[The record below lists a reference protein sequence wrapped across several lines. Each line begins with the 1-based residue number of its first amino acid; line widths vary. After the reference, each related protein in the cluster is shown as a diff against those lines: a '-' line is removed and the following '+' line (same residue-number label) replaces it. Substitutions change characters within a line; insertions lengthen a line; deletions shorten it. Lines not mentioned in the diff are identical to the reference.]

1 MYQEKGNIVAE
12 YNINGVRVLVSDA
25 AYAGKSAE
33 ELDAIRKEARR
44 IAWDIAVRYEAR
56 RQAAEQ
62 KKEGQREEFEQES
75 IK

>member
-44 IAWDIAVRYEAR
+44 IAWDIAVRYEER
-56 RQAAEQ
+56 KRAAEADTSD
-62 KKEGQREEFEQES
+62 QEVR
-75 IK
+75 